1 MMSRRPLNPK
11 LFYDYSEH
19 RLKIISTIVV
29 VLFLL
34 ANVTFNQLPVPEI
47 DRKAAQELPP
57 RLTKMMLEKRTPP
70 PEPPKPEEKKE
81 EKKEEE
87 KPKEE
92 PKKEEKKP
100 EPKKEE
106 PKQRSEEE
114 IRQKVQ
120 NTGVLAMM
128 DELADLRD
136 ESLFEGLDTDNA
148 LLNTPVESAMS
159 KERSVITSNAMKGSG
174 GINTA
179 SLSRSTGGAAQLAG
193 RQVTQ
198 VESPVAQAKP
208 EETDKRKNARSHE
221 EIQLVIDRYKSRLLA
236 IYQRALRDDP
246 TLRGQVVFEITI
258 SPEGKVID
266 STVISSDL
274 NNDDLEKK
282 LATRIKMFKFG
293 AKDVEKMIVTV
304 PIDFYPS

>member
-1 MMSRRPLNPK
+1 
-11 LFYDYSEH
+11 
-19 RLKIISTIVV
+19 
-29 VLFLL
+29 
-34 ANVTFNQLPVPEI
+34 
-47 DRKAAQELPP
+47 
-57 RLTKMMLEKRTPP
+57 
-70 PEPPKPEEKKE
+70 
-81 EKKEEE
+81 
-87 KPKEE
+87 
-92 PKKEEKKP
+92 
-100 EPKKEE
+100 
-106 PKQRSEEE
+106 
-114 IRQKVQ
+114 
-120 NTGVLAMM
+120 MM

-208 EETDKRKNARSHE
+208 EEEDKRKNARSHE

-258 SPEGKVID
+258 SPEGKVTA

-274 NNDDLEKK
+274 KNTDLEKK

-293 AKDVEKMIVTV
+293 AKNVDKMIVTV

>member
-1 MMSRRPLNPK
+1 MRRRPLNPK

-19 RLKIISTIVV
+19 RLKIISITVV

-34 ANVTFNQLPVPEI
+34 VNIGLNQLPFPEV

-70 PEPPKPEEKKE
+70 PPPPKPEEKKE
-81 EKKEEE
+81 EPKEE

-92 PKKEEKKP
+92 IKKEEKKP

-106 PKQRSEEE
+106 PKQRTEAE

-193 RQVTQ
+193 RDITQ
-198 VESPVAQAKP
+198 VESPVAQKAEK
-208 EETDKRKNARSHE
+208 EEERKVARSHE

-258 SPEGKVID
+258 AADGSVTA
-266 STVISSDL
+266 STVLSSDL
-274 NNDDLEKK
+274 KSSSLEKK